1 MWPLGFGST
10 TKTQIMP
17 EPHPLVKQLIRA
29 RENAEVRVS
38 VVERKMKRA
47 GFIGRW
53 REYERG
59 RSKLPNILL
68 LNRVGEMFG
77 MRLVWTSRGRGRHK
91 QTMLACAEAV
101 CLLCREGRGQLVEVG
116 DPIFKRWVHRW
127 YGADLRCRAD
137 GIWRL
142 KNEI

>member
-1 MWPLGFGST
+1 MT
-10 TKTQIMP
+10 

-29 RENAEVRVS
+29 RENAEVRLS

-101 CLLCREGRGQLVEVG
+101 CTLCRQGAGQLTELESG
-116 DPIFKRWVHRW
+116 RFVHRY
-127 YGADLRCRAD
+127 YGADLLCRAD

>member
-1 MWPLGFGST
+1 MTF
-10 TKTQIMP
+10 

-29 RENAEVRVS
+29 RENAEVRLS

-101 CLLCREGRGQLVEVG
+101 CTLCRQGKGQLIELESG
-116 DPIFKRWVHRW
+116 RFAHQW
-127 YGADLRCRAD
+127 YGAVLTCKAD

>member
-1 MWPLGFGST
+1 MT
-10 TKTQIMP
+10 
-17 EPHPLVKQLIRA
+17 EPHPLVRQLIRA
-29 RENAEVRVS
+29 RQNAEVRVS
-38 VVERKMKRA
+38 KVERKMKRC
-47 GFIGRW
+47 GFRGRW

-59 RSKLPNILL
+59 RSKLPNIIL

-77 MRLVWTSRGRGRHK
+77 MRLVWVSQGRGRHK
-91 QTMLACAEAV
+91 QTMNACAKAI
-101 CLLCREGRGQLVEVG
+101 CALCRGRKGQLIELESG
-116 DPIFKRWVHRW
+116 EFVHRW

>member
-1 MWPLGFGST
+1 MT
-10 TKTQIMP
+10 

-77 MRLVWTSRGRGRHK
+77 MRLAWVSRGRGRHK
-91 QTMLACAEAV
+91 QTMDACARAV
-101 CLLCREGRGQLVEVG
+101 CTLCRKDRGQLVEIENEPVG
-116 DPIFKRWVHRW
+116 KRWVHRW
-127 YGADLRCRAD
+127 YGANLRCQAD

>member
-1 MWPLGFGST
+1 MT
-10 TKTQIMP
+10 

-29 RENAEVRVS
+29 RENAEVRLS

-101 CLLCREGRGQLVEVG
+101 CTLCREGKGQLIEIEEEG
-116 DPIFKRWVHRW
+116 IYSPFNRWVHRW